1 MAELAPVD
9 DAVAAESTLIGLAL
23 FGHVLPDEL
32 PSLPR
37 ETWVHAVLAEA
48 WLAIVRLHRDG
59 HRIIAPHQVAA
70 AIDREGLD
78 EAGRAMVRQ
87 MVEACQ
93 KTAPIVGQVNL
104 ALALDDLARTVRGLA
119 AKRQLKAVAGDIA
132 RLAEDPTLTAAD
144 ALAKVERDLSALRIG
159 ESLAPTTLRELVVR
173 LAEEV
178 ERPREVMPTGIG
190 RLDEALA
197 GGLWT
202 GKLYGF
208 AARMK
213 VGKAQPHFEPV
224 LMRDGTWRPIGSLR
238 IGDELASID
247 GAPNRVVGVYPQ
259 GVRECMRVTLCDG
272 RAVVADREHL
282 WRVQTYNTTNGAVA
296 EPETVTTE
304 RLAKM
309 AAASRPVWLPRVSG
323 HFGTIED
330 FPVAPYVLGALLG
343 DGALSQKTVMISN
356 PDAPVMDRVAASLPP
371 GMIAKFASG
380 CDYRLVVGENTAA
393 YPSFRQQENPLK
405 AGLEALGLMGYKA
418 ESKFIP
424 EEYFSGTRA
433 ARQGLLQGLLDT
445 DGSASKGGAELT
457 TVSMELAH
465 DVRRLAH
472 SLGHIAT
479 MAERR
484 RPSFTYKGEKKIG
497 QPAYRVRIRADNP
510 AELFSLPRKREA
522 VLAKRSN
529 AARLSVASVEPAG
542 ETHCVCI
549 AVSHPTSLYVANQ
562 YTVTHNTLLGITIAR
577 NIARSGRKVLYVALE
592 MGQAEVAQ
600 RVIADWLGTNAVA
613 FLRRDDE
620 FLSSRL
626 VGYAVRKDA
635 PELDNLLFRDA
646 PGLTFDQLRGIA
658 QAAVTQHGIKLMVVD
673 YWQLVQGC
681 PKGQS
686 ETQHLSTVA
695 QWMADFARR
704 AGIAIVT
711 PAQINRNGETRGSD
725 GLRLACDWYGHMHPA
740 EQAGPRDRWIEA
752 LDSRYTLLAD
762 VGGANEPALFV
773 DTVGPVMREWQR

>member
-1 MAELAPVD
+1 MVELAPVD
-9 DAVAAESTLIGLAL
+9 EAVEAESTLIGLAL
-23 FGHVLPDEL
+23 FGHALPDEL
-32 PSLPR
+32 PRLPR
-37 ETWVHAVLAEA
+37 EAWAHAVMAEA
-48 WLAIVRLHRDG
+48 WLAIGRLHRDG

-70 AIDREGLD
+70 AVDREGLD
-78 EAGRAMVRQ
+78 EAGRAALRQ
-87 MVEACQ
+87 MIEACQ
-93 KTAPIVGQVNL
+93 RTAPIVGQGSL

-159 ESLAPTTLRELVVR
+159 EALAPTTLRELVVR

-213 VGKAQPHFEPV
+213 VGK
-224 LMRDGTWRPIGSLR
+224 
-238 IGDELASID
+238 
-247 GAPNRVVGVYPQ
+247 
-259 GVRECMRVTLCDG
+259 
-272 RAVVADREHL
+272 
-282 WRVQTYNTTNGAVA
+282 
-296 EPETVTTE
+296 
-304 RLAKM
+304 
-309 AAASRPVWLPRVSG
+309 
-323 HFGTIED
+323 
-330 FPVAPYVLGALLG
+330 
-343 DGALSQKTVMISN
+343 
-356 PDAPVMDRVAASLPP
+356 
-371 GMIAKFASG
+371 
-380 CDYRLVVGENTAA
+380 
-393 YPSFRQQENPLK
+393 
-405 AGLEALGLMGYKA
+405 
-418 ESKFIP
+418 
-424 EEYFSGTRA
+424 
-433 ARQGLLQGLLDT
+433 
-445 DGSASKGGAELT
+445 
-457 TVSMELAH
+457 
-465 DVRRLAH
+465 
-472 SLGHIAT
+472 
-479 MAERR
+479 
-484 RPSFTYKGEKKIG
+484 
-497 QPAYRVRIRADNP
+497 
-510 AELFSLPRKREA
+510 
-522 VLAKRSN
+522 
-529 AARLSVASVEPAG
+529 
-542 ETHCVCI
+542 
-549 AVSHPTSLYVANQ
+549 
-562 YTVTHNTLLGITIAR
+562 TLLAVTAAR

-646 PGLTFDQLRGIA
+646 PGMTFDQLRGIA

-704 AGIAIVT
+704 SGIAIVT
-711 PAQINRNGETRGSD
+711 PAQINRSGETRGSD

-762 VGGANEPALFV
+762 IGGANDPALYV
-773 DTVGPVMREWQR
+773 DTVGPVMHGYGG